1 LGSAGCGGRG
11 GSRSAGK
18 KALTPRA
25 KAPATTEK
33 KISLTDPDSG
43 YMVRDGKPTGFFYLD
58 HRTVDG
64 KCAIITD
71 THVTPASVHDSV
83 PYLARLD
90 HQCQRFGLNPIG
102 VGLDAGYFTAAI
114 CHGLEARSLYG
125 VIGYRRPSKLKG
137 YLPKRLFTYETQSNT
152 YQCPEGHSLTYATT
166 DRNGYRHYRS
176 DPIICRDCPRLASCT
191 RNAKQIKTVTRH
203 VWQDDKDRVDAR
215 RLTEPGKKLYKR
227 RKETVE
233 RSFAD
238 AKQLHGHRYARMRGL
253 KRVREQCLLAAACQN
268 LKKIAL
274 ARWRRLFSAI
284 LSYLKAYQSPQG
296 VFSRLTSQQRV
307 MPIAWRRCG

>member
-1 LGSAGCGGRG
+1 
-11 GSRSAGK
+11 
-18 KALTPRA
+18 
-25 KAPATTEK
+25 
-33 KISLTDPDSG
+33 
-43 YMVRDGKPTGFFYLD
+43 MVRDGKPTGFFYLD

-64 KCAIITD
+64 KHAIITD

-90 HQCQRFGLNPIG
+90 HQCQRFGLDPVG

-114 CHGLEARSLYG
+114 CHGLEERGLYS

-137 YLPKRLFTYETQSNT
+137 YLPKRAFTYDATTNT
-152 YQCPEGHSLTYATT
+152 YQCPEGQSLIYATT
-166 DRNGYRHYRS
+166 DRHGYRHYRS
-176 DPIICRDCPRLASCT
+176 DPEICRGCPRLATCT

-253 KRVREQCLLAAACQN
+253 ARVKEQCLLAAACQN
-268 LKKIAL
+268 LKKIAQ
-274 ARWRRLFSAI
+274 ARWRRLFGTFLRHLRADRA
-284 LSYLKAYQSPQG
+284 LQRALYPTMG
-296 VFSRLTSQQRV
+296 RSRAMRVVSQAASVRLL
-307 MPIAWRRCG
+307 

>member
-1 LGSAGCGGRG
+1 
-11 GSRSAGK
+11 
-18 KALTPRA
+18 
-25 KAPATTEK
+25 
-33 KISLTDPDSG
+33 
-43 YMVRDGKPTGFFYLD
+43 MVRDGKPTGFFYLD

-64 KCAIITD
+64 KHAIITD

-90 HQCQRFGLNPIG
+90 HQCQRFGLDPVG

-114 CHGLEARSLYG
+114 CHGLEERGLYG
-125 VIGYRRPSKLKG
+125 VIGYRRPSKPKG
-137 YLPKRLFTYETQSNT
+137 YLPKRAFTYDAATNT
-152 YQCPEGHSLTYATT
+152 YQCPEGQSLIYATT
-166 DRNGYRHYRS
+166 DRHGYRHYRS
-176 DPIICRDCPRLASCT
+176 DPKICRGCPRLVTCT

-215 RLTEPGKKLYKR
+215 RLTEPGKKLYQR

-253 KRVREQCLLAAACQN
+253 ARVKEQCLLAAACQN
-268 LKKIAL
+268 LKKIAQ
-274 ARWRRLFSAI
+274 ARWRRLFCTLLRHLRANRARQKS
-284 LSYLKAYQSPQG
+284 LCP
-296 VFSRLTSQQRV
+296 V
-307 MPIAWRRCG
+307 MS